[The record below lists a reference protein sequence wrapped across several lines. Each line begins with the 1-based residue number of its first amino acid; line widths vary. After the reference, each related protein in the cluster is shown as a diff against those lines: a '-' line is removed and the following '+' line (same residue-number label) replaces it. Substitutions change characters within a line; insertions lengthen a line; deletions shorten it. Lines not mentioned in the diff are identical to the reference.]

1 MVDELGFG
9 GSYIGWRRAVKFWL
23 TDSNRTGWTRATRAL
38 GQLSAASVEVIQ
50 FNVFRVHPRQV
61 LDVFLDRTFSSSLI
75 SESVRPDRFITC
87 LNAAHAA
94 LGRDEVLGILDEIFY
109 GNWDEALQSV
119 EIGLALTFW
128 DHRTD
133 HDPNV
138 QRIVACIVA
147 RVRERDDR
155 WTKLVKESFDI
166 PDYCLRDSLTHG
178 DSVLLFI
185 VIDIS
190 RENNR
195 ARSWT
200 SGILPSLSKFDIRN
214 TLPKLQHDFCRLW
227 NEIAQDARKQVPF
240 GSPTPTLILRDI
252 HHLYTALHDG
262 ADAQAFVTPFGP
274 TAYPF
279 CGVVD
284 HRL

>member
-133 HDPNV
+133 HDPNG

-147 RVRERDDR
+147 RVWEHDDR

-214 TLPKLQHDFCRLW
+214 TLP
-227 NEIAQDARKQVPF
+227 
-240 GSPTPTLILRDI
+240 
-252 HHLYTALHDG
+252 
-262 ADAQAFVTPFGP
+262 
-274 TAYPF
+274 
-279 CGVVD
+279 
-284 HRL
+284 